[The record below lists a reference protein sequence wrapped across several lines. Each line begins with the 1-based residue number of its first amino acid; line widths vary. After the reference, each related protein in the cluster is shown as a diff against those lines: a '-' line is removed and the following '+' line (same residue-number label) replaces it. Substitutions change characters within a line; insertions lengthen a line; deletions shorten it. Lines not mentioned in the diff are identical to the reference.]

1 MTRRGRRI
9 LTGVLAVLIAPLLIG
24 LVLLNSPPGT
34 RFVLNRVLPKLN
46 EQLNGRL
53 TYEGASGSLLRG
65 INLRGVTLRDPEGEI
80 VLQAERVEVGY
91 SIRDILRG
99 KITLGP
105 VLLEKPIV
113 RLLKSH
119 PGEQY
124 SILRVFATEDKGT
137 DTTSSSVELRIH
149 DVTLRDGSILATTWR
164 NPADPQREGAQQ
176 LDTLQLVNVNLEL
189 PLISYSAGAGMPRA
203 AALEIASGSAWLP
216 NPALEL
222 QALSGSAQLLG
233 DSISV
238 SLTTVQL
245 PESKLS
251 AGAWLVTAPD
261 ARRFDATAHVASL
274 KAGDIKSLISG
285 ATVPDD
291 WTFQGTLRAS
301 SRPSRAVV
309 VASHDLYITAAGG
322 SIRGRV
328 AVVGADNE
336 WTAENSRVTLAGI
349 QVQRLLRAFNVRS
362 NVRATLS
369 GVIAASG
376 RSGSADLQIAGLSG
390 YGMRDAVQG
399 YVRAAGNVDA
409 LSLDTRLSG
418 GIGTVAVTGQVG
430 MGKHFRLDRM
440 RGSLERVNLAAV
452 DSALPRS
459 NINARFEGDVVFGSL
474 PRDGH
479 LKLYVDSSTIDTV
492 RIDTAVVIA
501 TEEDG
506 LLTVDTFFVRAPGL
520 EAKGTGTFGIH
531 EDQTGDFTL
540 TLDAPSLR
548 EVEPLLAALAR
559 DSLFDLDGALQARL
573 RAQGSLSDYTL
584 GLEARGSDLVIQGL
598 ELEEVTAKADGT
610 PASLAFSAEA
620 AVDSDTKVSVGGRY
634 SARAGA
640 VDVASLNIERGEAT
654 WRLEDGAQIAMRD
667 GQWTFDNAVLRR
679 SEKSGVVTIAGAY
692 PGDLAVTVE
701 RLPMVD
707 LVPDSKADSLPDLN
721 GRVTYA
727 NGAWSGRVGL
737 VLDDREPLTAD
748 FTTNPLRG
756 KLAAD
761 SFDLAT
767 VAPLIA
773 AIRNVGGRL
782 DGSVDVEGTVDA
794 PRLSGRLTLADVTA
808 TVPATGVRYTDI
820 DGTLNFSGDAVTL
833 AGVEVAAGKG
843 KAQLSGRVRFAR
855 LDRPELD
862 ITTRVQR
869 FPVMNRRDFI
879 EAVATGELRL
889 EGSPGGATLAGR
901 VTVDQGTAFL
911 EKFMRSSGI
920 DLSDPLY
927 AQFVD
932 TTVLRREA
940 LSPGLIEAF
949 VDTLRI
955 DNLTVDLGDN
965 FWLRSPDASIQLAG
979 RVAVS
984 SATQTKNGDKYDLF
998 GTIRAVRGIYRMAF
1012 APGLTREFTIR
1023 EGSIRYYGSPKTDAS
1038 LDLTAE
1044 HLVKTA
1050 TGDRVTITAHLG
1062 GTMAAPTIGLTS
1074 DVTPQLSE
1082 NEIISY
1088 LVFGAPTVQ
1097 AFLGREGD
1105 NSERRSVFNRS
1116 AEQLVGVL
1124 SGKIESAVAGGLGLP
1139 IDYFRIKP
1147 GEVQSG
1153 LAGTELVLGMQVRIL
1168 GFPSF
1173 LRASP
1178 RFCPR
1183 EQLLSLDHIG
1193 IDLETRLA
1201 PQWGVATNV
1210 EPVQGCEAAMSG
1222 VSAKPYQFGIDLF
1235 WEKR

>member
-1 MTRRGRRI
+1 LRRPAKVLAWIG
-9 LTGVLAVLIAPLLIG
+9 GVLIVPVLIG
-24 LVLLNSPPGT
+24 LVLINSPPGT
-34 RFVLNRVLPKLN
+34 RFVLNRMLPRIN
-46 EQLNGRL
+46 AQLNGRL
-53 TYEGASGSLLRG
+53 SYEGAGGSLLRG
-65 INLRGVTLRDPEGEI
+65 INLSGVTLRDPEGEV
-80 VLQAERVEVGY
+80 VLRAERVEVGY

-99 KITLGP
+99 RITLGP

-124 SILRVFATEDKGT
+124 SILRVFAKEDKGT
-137 DTTSSSVELRIH
+137 DTTSSAVELRIH
-149 DVTLRDGSILATTWR
+149 DITLRDGSILATTWR
-164 NPADPQREGAQQ
+164 NPGNPQREGAQQ
-176 LDTLQLVNVNLEL
+176 LDTLQLVNVSLQL
-189 PLISYSAGAGMPRA
+189 PLLSYVSGPGEPRA

-216 NPALEL
+216 DPALEL
-222 QALSGSAQLLG
+222 RALSGAAQLLG
-233 DSISV
+233 DSISI

-251 AGAWLVTAPD
+251 ANAWLVTASD
-261 ARRFDATAHVASL
+261 ARRFDATADVESL
-274 KAGDIKSLISG
+274 TAGDVASLISG
-285 ATVPDD
+285 ADIPPD
-291 WTFQGTLRAS
+291 WTFQGTLRAA
-301 SRPSRAVV
+301 SRPSRTVV
-309 VASHDLYITAAGG
+309 VASPDLHITAAGG
-322 SIRGRV
+322 SLRGRV

-336 WTAENSRVTLAGI
+336 WTAENSRVTVSGI
-349 QVQRLLRAFNVRS
+349 EVQRLLRAFNVRS
-362 NVRATLS
+362 TLRATVD
-369 GVIAASG
+369 GVITASG
-376 RSGSADLQIAGLSG
+376 RSGTADLQVAGLSG
-390 YGMRDAVQG
+390 YGVRDAVHG
-399 YVRAAGNVDA
+399 YVKASGNLDA
-409 LSLDTRLSG
+409 LSLDTRLAG
-418 GIGTVAVTGQVG
+418 GVGTVALTGQVA
-430 MGKHFRLDRM
+430 MGKHLRLDRL
-440 RGSLERVNLAAV
+440 RGTLERVNLAAV
-452 DSALPRS
+452 DTALPRS

-474 PRDGH
+474 PREGR

-501 TEEDG
+501 TEEEG
-506 LLTVDTFFVRAPGL
+506 LLTVDTLFVRAPGL

-531 EDQTGDFTL
+531 EDQNGDFTL
-540 TLDAPSLR
+540 TLDAPSLS

-559 DSLFDLDGALQARL
+559 DTLFDLAGALQARL
-573 RAQGSLSDYTL
+573 RAQGALNDYEL
-584 GLEARGSDLVIQGL
+584 GLEVHGEDIAVKGFEIESFDA
-598 ELEEVTAKADGT
+598 EAKGT
-610 PASLAFSAEA
+610 PDSLTFGAEA
-620 AVDSDTKVSVGGRY
+620 ELASDTKLRIGGR
-634 SARAGA
+634 RAA
-640 VDVASLNIERGEAT
+640 QTVAIDSLSIDRGDAT
-654 WRLEDGAQIAMRD
+654 WNLDEGATIAMRN
-667 GQWTFDNAVLRR
+667 GKWTFENAVLRR
-679 SEKSGVVTIAGAY
+679 SEQSGVMTIAGAY

-707 LVPDSKADSLPDLN
+707 LVPSSKADSLPDLN
-721 GRVTYA
+721 GRVNYA
-727 NGAWSGRVGL
+727 NGAWKGRVGL
-737 VLDDREPLTAD
+737 ALANREPLTVD

-756 KLAAD
+756 KLTAD

-773 AIRNVGGRL
+773 AIRNVGGRI
-782 DGSVDVEGTVDA
+782 DGSVDVEGSTEA
-794 PRLSGRLTLADVTA
+794 PRLTGQLTLGNVTA
-808 TVPATGVRYTDI
+808 TVPATGVRYDDI
-820 DGTLNFSGDAVTL
+820 DGTLSFSGDAVTL
-833 AGVEVAAGKG
+833 ENVEVAAGKG
-843 KAQLSGRVRFAR
+843 KAQLAGRVRFAR

-862 ITTRVQR
+862 ITTRVER

-879 EAVATGELRL
+879 EASATGELRL
-889 EGSPGGATLAGR
+889 EGSAGGATLAGN
-901 VTVDQGTAFL
+901 VTVNEGAAFL

-955 DNLTVDLGDN
+955 DNLSVDLGDN

-984 SATQTKNGDKYDLF
+984 TAAQTNNGDTYDVF

-1012 APGLTREFTIR
+1012 APGLTREFNIR
-1023 EGSIRYYGSPKTDAS
+1023 QGSIRYYGSPKTDAN

-1044 HLVKTA
+1044 HVVKTA
-1050 TGDRVTITAHLG
+1050 TGDRVTITARLG
-1062 GTMAAPTIGLTS
+1062 GTMAAPTIALTS

-1097 AFLGREGD
+1097 AFLGREGG
-1105 NSERRSVFNRS
+1105 NSERQSVFNRS

-1124 SGKIESAVAGGLGLP
+1124 SGKIESAVAGGLGVP

-1183 EQLLSLDHIG
+1183 EQLLSLDHVG
-1193 IDLETRLA
+1193 IDLETRIA
-1201 PQWGVATNV
+1201 PQWGVATTV